1 MDKSLKSTID
11 NQKNYFKSKKT
22 FNVEFRIQ
30 KLKDLLE
37 EIKSSENDIEL
48 ALFHDLGRSKGESYL
63 T

>member
-37 EIKSSENDIEL
+37 EIKSSENSNI
-48 ALFHDLGRSKGESYL
+48 LGRGLEKLFISFWS
-63 T
+63 